1 MSQIDRIVQV
11 NITRETQQID
21 IAAFDIPLIL
31 VSVDTDDITMQRVE
45 TFTSIDA
52 VADIFPDTHPAYQM
66 SLKLL
71 SGDIKPS
78 TFKIGYVDASDG
90 STETYAQALNECMDA
105 DDTWYALLSDTRDED
120 DVKALAAIIQAQRRI
135 YFTSSNAA
143 NILEPGTTTDLGSA
157 LHDAGYFR
165 TALMY
170 SPTSNTEYPE
180 CSWVG
185 SQLVEIPGSN
195 TWEYKSLPGVTIS
208 RLTDSNINTLE
219 AKGVNYYV
227 TVKGAPITRRGVM
240 ADEAWIDEIIFVDW
254 LHARIQE
261 QVYFRLINT
270 KKIPYTRAGFTMI
283 ENEIRSVLSQGV
295 QNGGIADDTPYTVI
309 APDPLAIPQMT
320 RTARSAGEF
329 TFEARLAGAVSVVLI
344 RGSVYA

>member
-21 IAAFDIPLIL
+21 IASFDIPLIL
-31 VSVDTDDITMQRVE
+31 VSVDTSVITMQRVE
-45 TFTSIDA
+45 TFSGIDA
-52 VADIFPDTHPAYQM
+52 VDDMFGTTHPAYLM
-66 SLKLL
+66 ALKLL
-71 SGDIKPS
+71 SGDIKPA
-78 TFKIGYVDASDG
+78 TFKIGYVESETG
-90 STETYAQALNECMDA
+90 NEETYVEGLNAVMDA
-105 DDTWYALLSDTRDED
+105 DDSWYVLLSDTKDEAD
-120 DVKALAAIIQAQRRI
+120 IKAMAAIIQAQRRI
-135 YFTSSNAA
+135 YLTSSSAV
-143 NILEPGTTTDLGSA
+143 NILDPLITTDLGSA

-170 SPTSNTEYPE
+170 SVTANTEYPE

-185 SQLVEIPGSN
+185 SQIVEIPGSN
-195 TWEYKSLPGVTIS
+195 TWEYKRLPGVTIS
-208 RLTDSNINTLE
+208 RLTDSNISALE
-219 AKGVNYYV
+219 AKGVNYYL

-240 ADEAWIDEIIFVDW
+240 VDEAWIDEIIFVDW

-261 QVYFRLINT
+261 QVYFRLINK

-309 APDPLAIPQMT
+309 SPDPLTTPQMT
-320 RTARSAGEF
+320 RTARTAGEF
-329 TFEARLAGAVSVVLI
+329 RFEARLAGAVSVVLI
-344 RGSVYA
+344 RGNVYA